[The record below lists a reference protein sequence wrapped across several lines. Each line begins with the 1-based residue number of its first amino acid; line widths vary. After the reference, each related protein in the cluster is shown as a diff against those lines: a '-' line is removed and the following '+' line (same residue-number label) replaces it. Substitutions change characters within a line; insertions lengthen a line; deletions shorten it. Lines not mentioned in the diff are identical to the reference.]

1 MAVNT
6 TLMTQFYEMY
16 CEQSK
21 LAPLVRV
28 LLWTHNLIIL
38 NRCKGKEE
46 REFYLRLAHREHWTF
61 RELQRQLED
70 SLFEHAVLA
79 PLCNEAIAVYIHH
92 MSALLARITLEPGK
106 CGGRP
111 CIRGKRIRVSD
122 ILELLSNGA
131 PIEEILKDHPQL
143 ERDDVFA
150 AMAYAAQ
157 QTNHIVV
164 RVA

>member
-1 MAVNT
+1 MTAVNT
-6 TLMTQFYEMY
+6 TLMTEFYEMY

-70 SLFEHAVLA
+70 SLF
-79 PLCNEAIAVYIHH
+79 
-92 MSALLARITLEPGK
+92 
-106 CGGRP
+106 
-111 CIRGKRIRVSD
+111 
-122 ILELLSNGA
+122 
-131 PIEEILKDHPQL
+131 
-143 ERDDVFA
+143 
-150 AMAYAAQ
+150 
-157 QTNHIVV
+157 
-164 RVA
+164 